1 MSEISAPLDAQPKP
15 NIRKLTHFLACGLG
29 SGLAPIA
36 PGTWGSLAALPFALF
51 LMNLPFGLQFLLVVA
66 ACVFGIW
73 VCDVVAKDLQVHDH
87 PSIVWDE
94 FCGMFIALLFC
105 PPSAFLWAA
114 PLAFFVF
121 RFFDI
126 KKPGVIGWLDRTQ
139 QGGWGIMADDMLAGF
154 VTFLVIQACLLL

>member
-1 MSEISAPLDAQPKP
+1 MDITDTESATDIRPD
-15 NIRKLTHFLACGLG
+15 IRKVAHFFACGLG

-36 PGTWGSLAALPFALF
+36 PGTWGSLAALPFAFILI
-51 LMNLPFGLQFLLVVA
+51 NLPFALQIPLVLIA
-66 ACVFGIW
+66 SLFGIW
-73 VCDVVAKDLQVHDH
+73 VCGEVANDLKVHDH

-94 FCGMFIALLFC
+94 FCGMFIALMFC

-126 KKPGVIGWLDRTQ
+126 KKPGPIGWLDRTQ
-139 QGGWGIMADDMLAGF
+139 KGGWGIMADDLLAGLA
-154 VTFLVIQACLLL
+154 TFAVIQACLLI